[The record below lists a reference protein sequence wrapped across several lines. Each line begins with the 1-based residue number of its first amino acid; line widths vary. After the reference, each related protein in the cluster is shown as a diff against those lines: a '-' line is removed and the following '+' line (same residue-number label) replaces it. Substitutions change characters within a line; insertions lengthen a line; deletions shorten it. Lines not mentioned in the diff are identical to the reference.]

1 MKRNPITLITGA
13 VLVVIFVL
21 MLFTFQVRQTQV
33 AVVTTFGKFSRSVTD
48 PGFQTR
54 LPWPIQKVYTFD
66 RRVQVFERKFEQT
79 MTHDG
84 ITILAMIY
92 AGWQVNDPKLYLESL
107 SGDPAKT
114 ELAIETAVRG
124 AQSVVIPRH
133 DFKELVSTN
142 LTELKFDDIEKEI
155 LTSVRKELRQH
166 GIEVPF
172 VGIKQLGLP
181 ESISARVFERMRS
194 ERTVKVKT
202 FQSEGDKEA
211 KLIRSKA
218 DQEANRIINDAQA
231 EAIRITGAAAA
242 QASAYYGVM
251 QQNAELANFLFQ
263 LDALEQSLTNRTTL
277 ILDQQTTP
285 FNLMRQGN
293 ATGAGRAQ

>member
-1 MKRNPITLITGA
+1 MKRNPITLITGG

-21 MLFTFQVRQTQV
+21 MLFAFQVRQTEV
-33 AVVTTFGKFSRSVTD
+33 AVVTTFGQFSRSITNA
-48 PGFQTR
+48 GFQTR

-66 RRVQVFERKFEQT
+66 KRVQVFERKFEQT

-84 ITILAMIY
+84 ITILAMVY
-92 AGWQVNDPKLYLESL
+92 AGWRVSDPKLYLESL

-114 ELAIETAVRG
+114 EMALETAVRG

-133 DFKELVSTN
+133 DFSELISTN
-142 LTELKFDDIEKEI
+142 TAELKFDDIEKEMLAGI
-155 LTSVRKELRQH
+155 QKEVRQH

-194 ERTVKVKT
+194 ERAVKVRT
-202 FQSEGDKEA
+202 FQSEGDMQA
-211 KLIRSKA
+211 RLIRSKA
-218 DQEANRIINDAQA
+218 DQEANRIIQDAQA
-231 EAIRITGAAAA
+231 EAIKITGAAAA

-251 QQNAELANFLFQ
+251 QQNPELATFLFQ

-277 ILDQQTTP
+277 ILDQQTAP
-285 FNLMRQGN
+285 FNLMRQNGTSGVNSGN
-293 ATGAGRAQ
+293 